1 MHCLNPTLA
10 KDVGQL
16 LRSLQYR
23 AEYGEEESNCLIEKN
38 ILCKGYRQ
46 CMWLEVID
54 GLLCDHEHWVPCTAW
69 RIGKRSTTRMPS
81 LLSLRVLYY
90 KVIIELLK
98 RTWKKT
104 FQLRSITRSH
114 FCLPGWFQY
123 PDNESS
129 ACVDQ
134 HLLHPTLFLSLC
146 LYQMLT
152 QSTHGLIDSN
162 MHKVHFLHFFF
173 GRGSGKLGGWQTWL
187 IGPQICLSR
196 QVRYSSRTDNINM
209 WQSLFIEYFVKK
221 KHFFKTTLVLSCLK
235 NRFLQS

>member
-1 MHCLNPTLA
+1 MHGMADRQTINNKNAVLA
-10 KDVGQL
+10 
-16 LRSLQYR
+16 
-23 AEYGEEESNCLIEKN
+23 
-38 ILCKGYRQ
+38 
-46 CMWLEVID
+46 VIT
-54 GLLCDHEHWVPCTAW
+54 C
-69 RIGKRSTTRMPS
+69 S
-81 LLSLRVLYY
+81 LLQSNHW
-90 KVIIELLK
+90 IAE
-98 RTWKKT
+98 TNMEENFPT
-104 FQLRSITRSH
+104 EEHSRSH

-152 QSTHGLIDSN
+152 QSTHGLTDSN

-173 GRGSGKLGGWQTWL
+173 GRGSGKLGGRQTWL

-221 KHFFKTTLVLSCLK
+221 KHFFKTTQVLRCLK